1 MKNDDRKGLSKK
13 SKIFLSCIFIF
24 LIVGLIISLY
34 YGITTSVW

>member
-13 SKIFLSCIFIF
+13 SKIFLSFIFVF

-34 YGITTSVW
+34 YGIKTAI